1 MEVRWLFTNEDCWID
16 IGVLSKRGS
25 TMIIIKPIKVIRDEV
40 KSREPE
46 KLKDSLDAKEAT

>member
-1 MEVRWLFTNEDCWID
+1 MEVRWLFTNEDCWTD